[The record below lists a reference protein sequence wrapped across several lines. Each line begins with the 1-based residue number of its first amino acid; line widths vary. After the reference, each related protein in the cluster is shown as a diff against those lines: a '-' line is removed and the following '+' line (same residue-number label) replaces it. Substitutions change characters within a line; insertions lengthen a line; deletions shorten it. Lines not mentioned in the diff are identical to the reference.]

1 MNFLSLIL
9 WWGELP
15 LQAVLLYVLVRKKS
29 FRTFPWFFTYTAFA
43 VGAGVGRFLVKEHH
57 SVYSEVYWATE
68 AVYPLLGIGV
78 MYEVFRIV
86 FRNFSRLWWF
96 PPIFP
101 LAVLLSVGLTISR
114 GLSVHSGL
122 QTDAAAWIVA
132 AEMGVRLLQVA
143 MFALLVT
150 MVLLFGLR
158 WRQQAF
164 GICAGYGLFAT
175 VALLTTSKFYEFGTK
190 FKFLWGSVS
199 IIAYSIA
206 VLIWLWYFVVPVKAE
221 APRAEQPPLTA
232 QEMDR
237 YKEIVRR
244 VRRP

>member
-1 MNFLSLIL
+1 MSLLNFIL

-15 LQAVLLYVLVRKKS
+15 LQAILLYVLVRRKA
-29 FRTFPWFFTYTAFA
+29 FRTFPWFFAYTLFA
-43 VGAGVGRFLVKEHH
+43 VAAGTGRFLVRSHD
-57 SVYSEVYWATE
+57 SIYSGVYWSTQ
-68 AVYPLLGIGV
+68 AVSSLLGIAV

-96 PPIFP
+96 PGIFP
-101 LAVLLSVGLTISR
+101 LAVFLSLGLTISR
-114 GLSVHSGL
+114 SLSLPTGL
-122 QTDAAAWIVA
+122 QGGFAAWIIG
-132 AEMGVRLLQVA
+132 AELGLRLLQVA

-164 GICAGYGLFAT
+164 GICAGYGLHAS
-175 VALLTTSKFYEFGTK
+175 VALLTTSRFYEIGTR
-190 FKFLWGSVS
+190 FKYLWGVVS
-199 IIAYSIA
+199 IITYSIA
-206 VLIWLWYFVVPVKAE
+206 VLIWLWYFSVPLKAE
-221 APRAEQPPLTA
+221 APRAEQPPLSA
-232 QEMDR
+232 QELGR

>member
-1 MNFLSLIL
+1 MSLLNFIL

-15 LQAVLLYVLVRKKS
+15 LQAILLYVLVRKKA
-29 FRTFPWFFTYTAFA
+29 FRTFPWFFAYTLFA
-43 VGAGVGRFLVKEHH
+43 VAAGTGRFLVRDHH
-57 SVYSEVYWATE
+57 FAYFWVYWITQAISSG
-68 AVYPLLGIGV
+68 LGIAV
-78 MYEVFRIV
+78 MYEVFQKI

-101 LAVLLSVGLTISR
+101 LTAILCLALTIFR
-114 GLSVHSGL
+114 SVTVPSGL
-122 QTDAAAWIVA
+122 EGGAIAWIVGT
-132 AEMGVRLLQVA
+132 ELGLRLLQVA

-164 GICAGYGLFAT
+164 GICAGYGLHAS
-175 VALLTTSKFYEFGTK
+175 VALLTTTKFYEFGTR
-190 FKFLWGSVS
+190 FKYLWGVVS
-199 IIAYSIA
+199 IITYSIA
-206 VLIWLWYFVVPVKAE
+206 VLIWLWYFSVPLKAE
-221 APRAEQPPLTA
+221 DTRAEQPPLSA
-232 QEMDR
+232 QELGR

>member
-1 MNFLSLIL
+1 MDLLNFIL

-15 LQAVLLYVLVRKKS
+15 LQAALLYVLIRRQG
-29 FRTFPWFFTYTAFA
+29 FRAFPWFSGYTLFA
-43 VGAGVGRFLVKEHH
+43 VTAGICRFLVRNHH
-57 SVYSEVYWATE
+57 SIYLRVYWSTE
-68 AVYPLLGIGV
+68 AAYALLGIAV
-78 MYEVFRIV
+78 MYEVFRSV

-101 LAVLLSVGLTISR
+101 LTAFLCLGLTISR
-114 GLSVHSGL
+114 SLSVPSGL
-122 QTDAAAWIVA
+122 QGGVIAWIVG
-132 AEMGVRLLQVA
+132 AELGVRLLQVA

-150 MVLLFGLR
+150 LVLLFGLR

-175 VALLTTSKFYEFGTK
+175 VSLFTTTRFYEFGTK
-190 FKFLWGSVS
+190 FKYLWGLDS
-199 IIAYSIA
+199 IITYSIA
-206 VLIWLWYFVVPVKAE
+206 VLIWLWYFSVPLKTE
-221 APRAEQPPLTA
+221 PPRAEQPPLSA
-232 QEMDR
+232 QELGR